1 MVRHVFIT
9 LSILA
14 ALSQTAF
21 AQGPFWATSSQASP
35 PASTACL
42 LTGATPLFGTGV
54 QAGLVSSTTG
64 ASGTQQALDPLFL
77 GLGLGLGFG
86 DGTQPQPL
94 DGSGFGSP
102 W

>member
-21 AQGPFWATSSQASP
+21 AQGPFWATSSQAWP
-35 PASTACL
+35 PSSTACL
-42 LTGATPLFGTGV
+42 LTGATPLSGTGV
-54 QAGLVSSTTG
+54 QAGLVPSTTG
-64 ASGTQQALDPLFL
+64 ASGTQQALDPLF
-77 GLGLGLGFG
+77 LGLGLGFG

>member
-1 MVRHVFIT
+1 MVRHVVIT
-9 LSILA
+9 LFILS

-21 AQGPFWATSSQASP
+21 AQGPAWATAGQGWPAS
-35 PASTACL
+35 STACL

-54 QAGLVSSTTG
+54 QTGLGSSTTG
-64 ASGTQQALDPLFL
+64 TAGTQQALDPLF
-77 GLGLGLGFG
+77 LGLGLGFG